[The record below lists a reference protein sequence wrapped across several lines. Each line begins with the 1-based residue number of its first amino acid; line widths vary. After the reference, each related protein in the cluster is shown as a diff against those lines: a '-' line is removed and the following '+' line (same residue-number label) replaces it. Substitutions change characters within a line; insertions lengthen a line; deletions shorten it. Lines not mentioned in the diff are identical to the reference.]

1 MNHRQS
7 VVMLHF
13 IVLIFGFTGI
23 LGKLI
28 SLEAERLVFWRVFL
42 GGGLVAFWLLFRRKT
57 ERFPW
62 KVWVKVALVGCA
74 AAAHWI
80 AFFGSIKA
88 SNVSVAL
95 ATLATTP
102 VFVSVLEPL
111 VHRRKMDWRELLLGG
126 VIIVG
131 LLVLLWGPSEGDFA
145 LTSDQ
150 YYRGIG
156 LALISA
162 ALAAVFSIFNSV
174 LVRTYDSSNLTRVE
188 LLSAAGVLAV
198 LFLVDGRGRALEFW
212 AIPKEDWLWLAL
224 LASLA
229 TAFAFLMSIE
239 VMKRLSPFTTAVA
252 INMEPVYAIVLAALI
267 FGDSERMGGWFYLGS
282 TIIVGAVFADAG
294 FKRMARKKAS
304 IDNEKS

>member
-42 GGGLVAFWLLFRRKT
+42 GGGLVAIWLFLKGKT
-57 ERFPW
+57 QRFPI
-62 KVWVKVALVGCA
+62 KTGIQVALVGCA

-102 VFVSVLEPL
+102 VFVSILEPL
-111 VHRRKMDWRELLLGG
+111 VHRRKMDWREILLGV

-131 LLVLLWGPSEGDFA
+131 LLILLWGPSEGDFT
-145 LTSDQ
+145 LTSEQ

-162 ALAAVFSIFNSV
+162 ALAAVFSTFNSV
-174 LVRTYDSSNLTRVE
+174 FVRSYDSANLTRVE
-188 LLSAAGVLAV
+188 LMSAAAVLAV
-198 LFLVDGRGRALEFW
+198 LFWFDGRGQSLAFW
-212 AIPKEDWLWLAL
+212 AIPKADWLWLAL

-252 INMEPVYAIVLAALI
+252 INMEPVYAILLAALI

-282 TIIVGAVFADAG
+282 AIIVGAVFVDAG

-304 IDNEKS
+304 LDNEKS

>member
-1 MNHRQS
+1 
-7 VVMLHF
+7 MLHF

-42 GGGLVAFWLLFRRKT
+42 GGALVAIWLFFRGKT
-57 ERFPW
+57 QRFPMKAW
-62 KVWVKVALVGCA
+62 IKVALVGCA

-102 VFVSVLEPL
+102 VFVSILEPL
-111 VHRRKMDWRELLLGG
+111 VHRRKMDWREALLGAM
-126 VIIVG
+126 IIVG
-131 LLVLLWGPSEGDFA
+131 LLVLLFGPEEGDFV
-145 LTSDQ
+145 LTPEQ
-150 YYRGIG
+150 YYQGIG

-162 ALAAVFSIFNSV
+162 ALAAVFSTFNSV
-174 LVRTYDSSNLTRVE
+174 LVRSYDSSNLTRVE

-198 LFLVDGRGRALEFW
+198 LFLIEGRGRSAEFW
-212 AIPKEDWLWLAL
+212 SVPQQDWLWLAL

-267 FGDSERMGGWFYLGS
+267 FGDSERMGAWFYLGS
-282 TIIVGAVFADAG
+282 AIIVGAVFADAG

-304 IDNEKS
+304 LESEKS

>member
-1 MNHRQS
+1 
-7 VVMLHF
+7 MLHF

-42 GGGLVAFWLLFRRKT
+42 GGGLVAIWLFLKGET
-57 ERFPW
+57 QRFPI
-62 KVWVKVALVGCA
+62 KTGIQVALVGCA

-102 VFVSVLEPL
+102 VFVSILEPL
-111 VHRRKMDWRELLLGG
+111 VHKRKMDWREILLGG

-131 LLVLLWGPSEGDFA
+131 LLVLLWGPSEGDFT
-145 LTSDQ
+145 LTSEQ

-162 ALAAVFSIFNSV
+162 ALAAVFSTFNSV

-282 TIIVGAVFADAG
+282 VIIVGAVFTDAG

-304 IDNEKS
+304 LDNEKS

>member
-1 MNHRQS
+1 
-7 VVMLHF
+7 MLHF

-28 SLEAERLVFWRVFL
+28 SLEAERLVFWRVLL
-42 GGGLVAFWLLFRRKT
+42 GGGLVAMWLLFQRKI

-62 KVWVKVALVGCA
+62 KVWIKVALVGCA
-74 AAAHWI
+74 AAAHWV

-111 VHRRKMDWRELLLGG
+111 IHRRKMDWRELLLGG
-126 VIIVG
+126 VIIAG
-131 LLVLLWGPSEGDFA
+131 LLVLLWGPSEADFA

-174 LVRTYDSSNLTRVE
+174 LVRTYDSANLTRVE
-188 LLSAAGVLAV
+188 RLSAAGVLAV
-198 LFLVDGRGRALEFW
+198 LFVMDGKGRSLDFW
-212 AIPKEDWLWLAL
+212 AIPRQDWLWLAL

-252 INMEPVYAIVLAALI
+252 INMEPVYAIVLAAVI

-282 TIIVGAVFADAG
+282 AIIVGAVFADAG
-294 FKRMARKKAS
+294 FKRMARKKDS
-304 IDNEKS
+304 INGEKG

>member
-1 MNHRQS
+1 
-7 VVMLHF
+7 MLHF

-28 SLEAERLVFWRVFL
+28 SLEAERLVFWRVLL
-42 GGGLVAFWLLFRRKT
+42 GGGLVALWLLIQRKT

-62 KVWVKVALVGCA
+62 KVWIKVALVGCA
-74 AAAHWI
+74 AAAHWV

-111 VHRRKMDWRELLLGG
+111 IHRRKMDWRELLLGG
-126 VIIVG
+126 VIIAG
-131 LLVLLWGPSEGDFA
+131 LLVLLWGPSEADFA

-174 LVRTYDSSNLTRVE
+174 LVRTYDSANLTRVE

-198 LFLVDGRGRALEFW
+198 LFVMDGKGRSLDFW
-212 AIPKEDWLWLAL
+212 AIPTQDWLWLAL

-252 INMEPVYAIVLAALI
+252 INMEPVYAIVLAAVI

-282 TIIVGAVFADAG
+282 AIIVGAVFADAG
-294 FKRMARKKAS
+294 FKRMARKKDS
-304 IDNEKS
+304 INGEKG

>member
-1 MNHRQS
+1 
-7 VVMLHF
+7 
-13 IVLIFGFTGI
+13 
-23 LGKLI
+23 
-28 SLEAERLVFWRVFL
+28 
-42 GGGLVAFWLLFRRKT
+42 
-57 ERFPW
+57 
-62 KVWVKVALVGCA
+62 VALVGCA

-282 TIIVGAVFADAG
+282 VIIVGAVFADAG
-294 FKRMARKKAS
+294 FKRRARKKAS

>member
-239 VMKRLSPFTTAVA
+239 VMKRLSPYHSSCDQHGTGLCHCSCRLDF
-252 INMEPVYAIVLAALI
+252 
-267 FGDSERMGGWFYLGS
+267 R
-282 TIIVGAVFADAG
+282 
-294 FKRMARKKAS
+294 
-304 IDNEKS
+304 

>member
-1 MNHRQS
+1 
-7 VVMLHF
+7 
-13 IVLIFGFTGI
+13 
-23 LGKLI
+23 
-28 SLEAERLVFWRVFL
+28 
-42 GGGLVAFWLLFRRKT
+42 
-57 ERFPW
+57 
-62 KVWVKVALVGCA
+62 
-74 AAAHWI
+74 
-80 AFFGSIKA
+80 
-88 SNVSVAL
+88 
-95 ATLATTP
+95 
-102 VFVSVLEPL
+102 
-111 VHRRKMDWRELLLGG
+111 MDWRELLLGG

-145 LTSDQ
+145 LTSEQ

-174 LVRTYDSSNLTRVE
+174 LVRTYDSANLTRVE
-188 LLSAAGVLAV
+188 LLSAAGVLAL
-198 LFLVDGRGRALEFW
+198 LFLADGRGLAVEFW
-212 AIPKEDWLWLAL
+212 TIPQEDWLWLAL

-252 INMEPVYAIVLAALI
+252 INMEPIYAIVLAAVI

-282 TIIVGAVFADAG
+282 VIIVGAVFADAG

-304 IDNEKS
+304 IDHEES

>member
-1 MNHRQS
+1 
-7 VVMLHF
+7 MLHF

-28 SLEAERLVFWRVFL
+28 SLEAERLVFWRVLL
-42 GGGLVAFWLLFRRKT
+42 GGGLVALWLLIQRKT

-62 KVWVKVALVGCA
+62 KVWIKVALVGCA
-74 AAAHWI
+74 AAAHWV

-111 VHRRKMDWRELLLGG
+111 IHRRKMDWRELLLGG
-126 VIIVG
+126 VIIAG
-131 LLVLLWGPSEGDFA
+131 LLVLLWGPSEADFA

-174 LVRTYDSSNLTRVE
+174 LVRTYDSANLTRVE

-198 LFLVDGRGRALEFW
+198 LFVMDGKGRSLDFW
-212 AIPKEDWLWLAL
+212 AIPRQDWLWLAL

-252 INMEPVYAIVLAALI
+252 INMEPVYAIVLAAVI

-282 TIIVGAVFADAG
+282 AIIVGAVFADAG
-294 FKRMARKKAS
+294 FKRMARKKDS
-304 IDNEKS
+304 INGEKG

>member
-42 GGGLVAFWLLFRRKT
+42 GGGLVAMWLFFKRKT

-62 KVWVKVALVGCA
+62 RVWVKVALVGCA

-111 VHRRKMDWRELLLGG
+111 VHRRKMDWRELMLGG

-131 LLVLLWGPSEGDFA
+131 LMILLWGPSEGDFA
-145 LTSDQ
+145 LTSEQ

-174 LVRTYDSSNLTRVE
+174 LVRKYDSANLTRVE
-188 LLSAAGVLAV
+188 LLSAAGVLA
-198 LFLVDGRGRALEFW
+198 LFFVIDGRGCTPEFW
-212 AIPKEDWLWLAL
+212 GIPKGDWLWLAL

-282 TIIVGAVFADAG
+282 MIIVGAVFADAG

-304 IDNEKS
+304 IDREES